1 MLKHPKAGSLP
12 YRKKPLSLGEA
23 TERDTESVTLQD
35 AVAFSKGG
43 CKPGI
48 RVIVWHTPAVPG
60 LVAHQIRRIGQHH
73 IHAASR
79 QLRQHGQ
86 AITRDHLIKKR
97 VEERHRHEGG
107 EGGGTLL
114 ACGYEYVTDPRTRSA
129 ALDTRADAA
138 D

>member
-12 YRKKPLSLGEA
+12 YRKKSLSLREA

-48 RVIVWHTPAVPG
+48 RVIVWHPPAVPR
-60 LVAHQIRRIGQHH
+60 LVAHEIGRIREHH
-73 IHAASR
+73 IHALSG

-86 AITRDHLIKKR
+86 AITRDHVIEKR
-97 VEERHRHEGG
+97 MR
-107 EGGGTLL
+107 
-114 ACGYEYVTDPRTRSA
+114 
-129 ALDTRADAA
+129 
-138 D
+138 